1 VLEPEAVSSDF
12 VGMVLAYFGCLHRI
26 SSNEMS
32 SAGWIILLVAPVVA
46 IVLTLEPS
54 PLLGVF
60 VVGGALIVAAEE
72 IGLKSAPTIEAPGDD
87 VGMALGNS
95 GFAGPP

>member
-54 PLLGVF
+54 LLLGVF
-60 VVGGALIVAAEE
+60 VVGGALIVAAVTNLL
-72 IGLKSAPTIEAPGDD
+72 IRNSRASDNHLKKSA
-87 VGMALGNS
+87 
-95 GFAGPP
+95 

>member
-1 VLEPEAVSSDF
+1 MDYFAGGPGGRYRVDLGAVATARSVCRRGRTDRRCCNKSF
-12 VGMVLAYFGCLHRI
+12 NSELASVGQ
-26 SSNEMS
+26 
-32 SAGWIILLVAPVVA
+32 
-46 IVLTLEPS
+46 S
-54 PLLGVF
+54 P
-60 VVGGALIVAAEE
+60 EE